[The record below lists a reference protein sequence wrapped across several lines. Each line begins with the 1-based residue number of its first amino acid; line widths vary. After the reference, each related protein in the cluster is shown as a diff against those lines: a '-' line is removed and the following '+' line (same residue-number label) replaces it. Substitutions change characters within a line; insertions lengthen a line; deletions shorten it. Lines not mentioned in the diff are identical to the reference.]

1 MRKKHLTIS
10 EKEELIGLRNS
21 GATYPEL
28 AKKYRISERRAM
40 QIVKNTQKKPEI
52 SDVQTPT
59 PEQNADILPENSAPT
74 TVEPLQPQPQ
84 TEILPKLE
92 EPHDEA
98 PQPEE
103 KKLDEI
109 LPLTDEDKKF
119 NSAEELGAPKVQ
131 PENSAIQISKGD
143 RAAAV
148 ESASRFICDAV
159 NMVCD
164 SQLQKPLTE
173 NERKTMI
180 NYGKSFWEYYLPE
193 NASDKTIVLIM
204 YSGAI
209 VSIGLAR
216 QKEIKTY
223 IEKRKQLSQNAA

>member
-1 MRKKHLTIS
+1 MRKKHLTAA

-40 QIVKNTQKKPEI
+40 QIIKGTQKKPEI
-52 SDVQTPT
+52 SDVQTST
-59 PEQNADILPENSAPT
+59 LEQNADIQPENLTPT
-74 TVEPLQPQPQ
+74 TVEPLQPQSQ
-84 TEILPKLE
+84 TEILPKIE
-92 EPHDEA
+92 EPHDET

-119 NSAEELGAPKVQ
+119 NSAEELGSPKVQ
-131 PENSAIQISKGD
+131 PENSAPQISKGD

-148 ESASRFICDAV
+148 ESASRFVCDAV
-159 NMVCD
+159 NMICD

-173 NERKTMI
+173 NEKKTML

-193 NASDKTIVLIM
+193 NANDKTIVLIM

-216 QKEIKTY
+216 QKEIKTF
-223 IEKRKQLSQNAA
+223 IEKRKQLNQNAA

>member
-1 MRKKHLTIS
+1 MRKKHLTAA

-40 QIVKNTQKKPEI
+40 QIVKGTQKKTEI
-52 SDVQTPT
+52 NDVANQTQ
-59 PEQNADILPENSAPT
+59 EQNADTQPENSAPP
-74 TVEPLQPQPQ
+74 TVEPLEPQAQP
-84 TEILPKLE
+84 EILPKLD

-98 PQPEE
+98 PKAEE
-103 KKLDEI
+103 KKIDEI
-109 LPLTDEDKKF
+109 LPLSEEDKKF
-119 NSAEELGAPKVQ
+119 NSAEELGSPKVQ
-131 PENSAIQISKGD
+131 PESSAPQISKGE

-148 ESASRFICDAV
+148 ESASRFVCDAV

-173 NERKTMI
+173 NEKKTML

-193 NASDKTIVLIM
+193 NANDKTIVLIM

-216 QKEIKTY
+216 QKEIKTF
-223 IEKRKQLSQNAA
+223 IEKRKQLNQNAA